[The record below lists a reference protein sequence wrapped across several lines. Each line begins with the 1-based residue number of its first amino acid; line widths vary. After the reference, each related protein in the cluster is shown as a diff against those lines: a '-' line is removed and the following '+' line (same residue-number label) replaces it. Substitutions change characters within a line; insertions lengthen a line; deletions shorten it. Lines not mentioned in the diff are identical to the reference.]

1 MKKHLR
7 VVMEFTEEN
16 NMGMNNGRKNGERAF
31 LDRFDQYEK
40 ICIQCHDNP
49 DADAL
54 ASGYA
59 LWSFFKEKG
68 KEVTFVYGG
77 ANQIQKSNLLLMIKE
92 LEIPVQYVTEL
103 PDCDLLI
110 MADCQY
116 GSGNVTKWKAPEI
129 AMVDH
134 HQCGLMQGDHYC
146 IKSNLGSCST
156 VVWSLFQE
164 VGFDISRNIHLS
176 TALYYGLY
184 MDTASLK
191 KFFIL

>member
-68 KEVTFVYGG
+68 KEVTFIYGG

-110 MADCQY
+110 MADR
-116 GSGNVTKWKAPEI
+116 K
-129 AMVDH
+129 
-134 HQCGLMQGDHYC
+134 
-146 IKSNLGSCST
+146 
-156 VVWSLFQE
+156 
-164 VGFDISRNIHLS
+164 
-176 TALYYGLY
+176 
-184 MDTASLK
+184 
-191 KFFIL
+191 

>member
-92 LEIPVQYVTEL
+92 FEIPVQ
-103 PDCDLLI
+103 
-110 MADCQY
+110 
-116 GSGNVTKWKAPEI
+116 
-129 AMVDH
+129 
-134 HQCGLMQGDHYC
+134 
-146 IKSNLGSCST
+146 
-156 VVWSLFQE
+156 
-164 VGFDISRNIHLS
+164 
-176 TALYYGLY
+176 
-184 MDTASLK
+184 
-191 KFFIL
+191 

>member
-59 LWSFFKEKG
+59 LWSFLKKREK
-68 KEVTFVYGG
+68 KLLSSMVEQIRSK
-77 ANQIQKSNLLLMIKE
+77 NQIC
-92 LEIPVQYVTEL
+92 Y
-103 PDCDLLI
+103 
-110 MADCQY
+110 
-116 GSGNVTKWKAPEI
+116 
-129 AMVDH
+129 
-134 HQCGLMQGDHYC
+134 
-146 IKSNLGSCST
+146 
-156 VVWSLFQE
+156 
-164 VGFDISRNIHLS
+164 
-176 TALYYGLY
+176 
-184 MDTASLK
+184 
-191 KFFIL
+191 